1 MAPTLLCPRRTDG
14 FWVGKASLRSW
25 RQLALEQL
33 NEPDEDA
40 EHSNGKMN
48 GNAQNKGN
56 PAIETQPVPPH
67 KRCFAALV

>member
-1 MAPTLLCPRRTDG
+1 MLPMLFSLCRNDG

-33 NEPDEDA
+33 NEQDEDA

-48 GNAQNKGN
+48 GNAQNKGSS
-56 PAIETQPVPPH
+56 
-67 KRCFAALV
+67 AAVELHQL

>member
-1 MAPTLLCPRRTDG
+1 MLLSPCRNDG

-33 NEPDEDA
+33 NEQDENA

-48 GNAQNKGN
+48 GNAQNKG
-56 PAIETQPVPPH
+56 IYS
-67 KRCFAALV
+67 